1 MHRVWHSARLIHQNH
16 VFNNQFNEN
25 MRRIII
31 LNLNNSFTDLQFL
44 FWYTQTNFFYVAMC
58 RDLSSRIEKN
68 YTRISTKSLNAKRR
82 R

>member
-1 MHRVWHSARLIHQNH
+1 MYLII
-16 VFNNQFNEN
+16 NEN

-58 RDLSSRIEKN
+58 RDKELEKLHKDK
-68 YTRISTKSLNAKRR
+68 YKKFERQTAQVTKSTRKIGVKGWL
-82 R
+82 

>member
-1 MHRVWHSARLIHQNH
+1 
-16 VFNNQFNEN
+16 

-58 RDLSSRIEKN
+58 RDKELEKLSLYARHLRSLLREKVVTEDDVDIENEVMSLGRRNKPILIKN
-68 YTRISTKSLNAKRR
+68 
-82 R
+82 